1 MYSPVK
7 IQQNVFVFCT
17 LNCFYTTVRIF
28 IKNPQINT
36 IARQVYVFRMSDVSG
51 ALSLVRYLRYFYY
64 FFLFLRIIFLA
75 VEDAVSR
82 TIGSDNFLYVG
93 SFHARPSSHIKKSRF
108 EILRTCADHP
118 LVNTF
123 HYE

>member
-64 FFLFLRIIFLA
+64 FHRHQRFFSLVRRSFLDFEASKIFKFCMESQKWNVSLR
-75 VEDAVSR
+75 V
-82 TIGSDNFLYVG
+82 T
-93 SFHARPSSHIKKSRF
+93 P
-108 EILRTCADHP
+108 
-118 LVNTF
+118 
-123 HYE
+123 